1 MNSKTQET
9 LEKEW
14 ASRAAKLLVGKTVQ
28 SVRYLNHEELES
40 LGWDRT
46 TLVIIFTD
54 GTAIYAS
61 CDDEGNEPGA
71 LFTNSEELPII
82 PVI

>member
-1 MNSKTQET
+1 MHIEKRET

-14 ASRAAKLLVGKTVQ
+14 ASRAAKLLVGKVVK
-28 SVRYLNHEELES
+28 SVRYLSTQELED
-40 LGWDRT
+40 LGWDQS

-54 GTAIYAS
+54 DTAIYAS
-61 CDDEGNEPGA
+61 CDDEGNAPGA
-71 LFTNSEELPII
+71 LFTNSEELPTI

>member
-1 MNSKTQET
+1 MHIEKRET

-14 ASRAAKLLVGKTVQ
+14 ASRAAKLLVGKVVK
-28 SVRYLNHEELES
+28 SVRYLSTQELAD
-40 LGWDRT
+40 LGWDQS

-54 GTAIYAS
+54 DTAIYAS

-71 LFTNSEELPII
+71 LFTNSEELPTI